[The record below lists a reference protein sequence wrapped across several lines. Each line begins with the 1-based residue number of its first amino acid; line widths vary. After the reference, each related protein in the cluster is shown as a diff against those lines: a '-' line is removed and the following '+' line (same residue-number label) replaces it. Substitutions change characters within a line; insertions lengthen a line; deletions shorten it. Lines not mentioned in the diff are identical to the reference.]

1 MAITITT
8 DGYHEPTVRAR
19 AEPFGEAEV
28 TKLATFQGWLKET
41 KDAGDDEWWASGSS
55 LAERRTLSFAFD
67 ESLMPTKY
75 RLSRGDHHWDYAQ
88 HVGIGGSHAVSQRF
102 KNAIESVEPGIHQF
116 IPFELWDQSGE
127 LIPEPF
133 YFWRIRTSLDVIS
146 PELGGVK
153 PSHNSPNHQ
162 WNILPGD
169 GREKLA
175 VHKASIVGRAAW
187 CDVRMSV
194 RRFLSDE
201 AVTALK
207 DHGVVG
213 WTSDHYWKEI

>member
-8 DGYHEPTVRAR
+8 DGYHEPTVQAL

-28 TKLATFQGWLKET
+28 TKLATFQGRLKET
-41 KDAGDDEWWASGSS
+41 KDAVDDEWWASGSS

-75 RLSRGDHHWDYAQ
+75 KLSRGDHHWDCAQ

-102 KNAIESVEPGIHQF
+102 KDAIESVEPGIHQF
-116 IPFELWDQSGE
+116 IPFELWGQGGE
-127 LIPEPF
+127 LIEKPF
-133 YFWRIRTSLDVIS
+133 YFWRIRTSLDAIS

-153 PSHNSPNHQ
+153 PSRNSPNHQ

-175 VHKASIVGRAAW
+175 VHKVSIDGRAAW
-187 CDVRMSV
+187 CDVRMPV
-194 RRFLSDE
+194 RRFVLDE

-207 DHGVVG
+207 EHGVVG
-213 WTSDHYWKEI
+213 WTSDYYWKEI